1 MAIIKDIKDSLFYSI
16 TKKIAGAGTYIGT
29 GALIG
34 VAMSKIP
41 TDKLGPFKKA
51 CVGLGIW
58 GTSIWISENAKQALM
73 NDMDNTMDVL
83 VETVDPLIEQYQE
96 IKQKE
101 SDNGETEEEKTVESE

>member
-1 MAIIKDIKDSLFYSI
+1 MAIIKDVKESWFYGL

-29 GALIG
+29 GALIA

-58 GTSIWISENAKQALM
+58 GTSIWVSENAKQALM

-96 IKQKE
+96 MKK
-101 SDNGETEEEKTVESE
+101 NETEDSDPVTDEEVED